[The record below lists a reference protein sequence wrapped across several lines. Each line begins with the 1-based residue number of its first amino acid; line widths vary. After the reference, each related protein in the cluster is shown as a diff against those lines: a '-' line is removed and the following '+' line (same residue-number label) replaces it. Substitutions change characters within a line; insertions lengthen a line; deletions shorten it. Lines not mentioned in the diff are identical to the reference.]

1 MKKKYERILVYGLP
15 RKVDSVFRVDQNNRK
30 IRGNSLVSGDTQFYK
45 LVVSDTSVEIELE
58 QSFELKWEF
67 KDGLGWVLQSANNDT
82 R

>member
-67 KDGLGWVLQSANNDT
+67 KDGLG
-82 R
+82 